1 MPRTL
6 NQLAQGDQT
15 RILDVT
21 GDDAISIRLME
32 MGLIE
37 GIEIRRVGQAPM
49 GDPIE
54 YAIHGSRLMLR
65 IAEAMRVLI
74 ED

>member
-1 MPRTL
+1 MKTL
-6 NQLAQGDQT
+6 AELRVGDTARVAQVDGSDE
-15 RILDVT
+15 
-21 GDDAISIRLME
+21 ISLRLME